1 VDHSQPALNPTGGA
15 ERRRASTQPALLIV
29 FATCEGRRKEMSEN
43 EECACVLNRP
53 VRTRM
58 PGGVGRAD

>member
-1 VDHSQPALNPTGGA
+1 
-15 ERRRASTQPALLIV
+15 LLIV
-29 FATCEGRRKEMSEN
+29 FATCGGRRKEISEN
-43 EECACVLNRP
+43 EECACVLNCP

>member
-1 VDHSQPALNPTGGA
+1 VDHSQPALNPNGGA
-15 ERRRASTQPALLIV
+15 ESRRGPTQPALLIV
-29 FATCEGRRKEMSEN
+29 FATCGGRRKEISEN
-43 EECACVLNRP
+43 EECACVLNCP